1 MRISEQRAIVFAAFL
16 GLMAGGCASDGTTG
30 SGNGATAGSTPSSA
44 PAAAPSS
51 APAASSAAGTA
62 PKFATAEAA
71 AKSVQTDTLRNCL
84 AMIPANATPGAKQVA
99 EESCKRDE
107 QLRANVVGMASTKSG
122 DRAAS
127 GTQGDTL
134 DACMARI
141 PKDASAGQRMLA
153 EQSCQRD
160 QANR

>member
-1 MRISEQRAIVFAAFL
+1 MRIPEQRAVVFVALL
-16 GLMAGGCASDGTTG
+16 GLMVGGCASEGTMG
-30 SGNGATAGSTPSSA
+30 GGNGSASGSTPAAATGSAA
-44 PAAAPSS
+44 PASGAGT
-51 APAASSAAGTA
+51 ASTA

-84 AMIPANATPGAKQVA
+84 AMIPSNASPGAKQVA

-107 QLRANVVGMASTKSG
+107 AARASIVGTAATKSN
-122 DRAAS
+122 DRVAS

-134 DACMARI
+134 EACMARI

>member
-1 MRISEQRAIVFAAFL
+1 M
-16 GLMAGGCASDGTTG
+16 GAGNGSATG
-30 SGNGATAGSTPSSA
+30 SAA
-44 PAAAPSS
+44 PASGAGT
-51 APAASSAAGTA
+51 ASTA

-71 AKSVQTDTLRNCL
+71 AKSVQTDTLRTCL
-84 AMIPANATPGAKQVA
+84 AMIPSNASPGAKQVA

-107 QLRANVVGMASTKSG
+107 AARASVGGTAATKSN
-122 DRAAS
+122 DRVAS

-134 DACMARI
+134 EACMARI
-141 PKDASAGQRMLA
+141 PKDASVGQRMLA

>member
-1 MRISEQRAIVFAAFL
+1 MRIPEQKAFVLAALL
-16 GLMAGGCASDGTTG
+16 GLMAGGCATDGTTG
-30 SGNGATAGSTPSSA
+30 AGNGAATGSAA
-44 PAAAPSS
+44 PASGAGT
-51 APAASSAAGTA
+51 ASTA

-84 AMIPANATPGAKQVA
+84 AMIPSNASPGAKQVA
-99 EESCKRDE
+99 EESCKKDE
-107 QLRANVVGMASTKSG
+107 QARASIVGNAAAKSN
-122 DRAAS
+122 DRVAS

>member
-1 MRISEQRAIVFAAFL
+1 MRIPEQKAFVFIALL
-16 GLMAGGCASDGTTG
+16 GLMAGGCATDGTTG
-30 SGNGATAGSTPSSA
+30 AGNGAAASPTPG
-44 PAAAPSS
+44 AAPSS
-51 APAASSAAGTA
+51 AAPASGASGTAAAA

-84 AMIPANATPGAKQVA
+84 AMIPSNASPGAKQVA
-99 EESCKRDE
+99 EESCKKDE
-107 QLRANVVGMASTKSG
+107 QARASIVGNAATKSN
-122 DRAAS
+122 DRVAS